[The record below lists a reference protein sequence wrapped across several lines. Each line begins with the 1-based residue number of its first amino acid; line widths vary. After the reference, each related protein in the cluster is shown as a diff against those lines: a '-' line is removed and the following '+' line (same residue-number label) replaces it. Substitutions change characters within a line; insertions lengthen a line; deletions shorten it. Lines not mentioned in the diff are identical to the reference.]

1 MALITTKGIYGIIA
15 MYELSKQSDKGSIQI
30 KTISQKTSIPSSYL
44 EQLLNT
50 LKKAGFVES
59 LRGAKGGYLLTQ
71 KAENIRI
78 YDILVAL
85 EGKISFAEYSLDN
98 KIFEIF
104 SRDIDKKIEE
114 ILDTNLSELQKYE
127 DILNNCF
134 TYVI

>member
-104 SRDIDKKIEE
+104 SRDIDKKIEG
-114 ILDTNLSELQKYE
+114 ILDANLSELQKYE

-134 TYVI
+134 TYII